1 MTAPLVSFVLLA
13 FNQEG
18 FVEEAIRGALA
29 QDYPNL
35 EVVLSDD
42 ASADGTYAVMERA
55 AATYTGPHRI
65 VLNRTGGGG
74 GTLAHLLE
82 AAIRSTG
89 ELIVVGA
96 GDDVSYPHRVSR
108 LVEEWQRTGAAAL
121 FSGFHQ
127 IGDDGQRLSPDA
139 AFPRSDYDPSPF
151 FPHSGARQIA
161 GASAAYDRRLLDAL
175 LTPVTPVL
183 AEDYFLSLV
192 TAWSM
197 GTVAA
202 VAEPLLAYR
211 IHAQALTSAGENL
224 LGVEPFE
231 RKSAQSAERARDILR
246 LFESLVR
253 SGRGWRIPPPALA
266 QVDTDRL
273 RRDIEYLDY
282 RARWMDMPVGR
293 RILSALSFH
302 DPAQLRWLLPR
313 LFGPRLLA
321 ALKRN

>member
-13 FNQEG
+13 FNQER

-29 QDYPNL
+29 QDYARL
-35 EVVLSDD
+35 EIVLSDD
-42 ASADGTYAVMERA
+42 ASADGTYAVMERV

-65 VLNRTGGGG
+65 VLNRTTGGG

-82 AAIRSTG
+82 AATRSAG

-96 GDDVSYPHRVSR
+96 GDDISYPHRVSR
-108 LVEEWQRTGAAAL
+108 LAAKWQRTRATAL

-127 IGDDGQRLSPDA
+127 IGDDGQRLSPEA
-139 AFPRSDYDPSPF
+139 AFPRSDYDPSPL
-151 FPHSGARQIA
+151 FPHSHARQIA

-175 LTPVTPVL
+175 LTPLTPVL
-183 AEDYFLSLV
+183 AEDYFLSLM

-197 GTVAA
+197 GAVAA
-202 VAEPLLAYR
+202 IAEPLLAYR
-211 IHAQALTSAGENL
+211 IHAQALTSAGEDL
-224 LGVEPFE
+224 LGVEAFE
-231 RKSAQSAERARDILR
+231 RKSARSAERARDILR
-246 LFESLVR
+246 LFESLVQ
-253 SGRGWRIPPPALA
+253 SGGGWRIPPPALA
-266 QVDTDRL
+266 KVDPDRL
-273 RRDIEYLDY
+273 RREIEYLDY
-282 RARWMDMPVGR
+282 RAKWMDMPVGR
-293 RILSALSFH
+293 RIRSALAFR